1 MTVKTK
7 KEPKHKRLLKIF
19 VNNLKKNTSALK
31 ELKESIELTHNRTND
46 YEKIID
52 ITNSVNEKLDVVHKI
67 RNDIK
72 IYKTINTILTN
83 HYIKVTRDHENC
95 IGTKIL
101 KLEGQIKKSY
111 DNLKLELT
119 KMASVSVANQNI
131 SSPIQNSNV
140 ILVGNDLKC
149 NQFNQLYMKN
159 EIYNSIIKK
168 IDKLFCGMV
177 SYLNRFFQCD
187 NNHSFDLHLHLYSFA
202 FLLYRCIDI

>member
-1 MTVKTK
+1 MTVKNK
-7 KEPKHKRLLKIF
+7 KEPSHKHLLKLF
-19 VNNLKKNTSALK
+19 VNNLKKNTLALK
-31 ELKESIELTHNRTND
+31 ELKLSIDTSQNRPNE

-52 ITNSVNEKLDVVHKI
+52 ISKSVNEKLDVVHKI

-101 KLEGQIKKSY
+101 KLEDKIKRSY
-111 DNLKLELT
+111 DDLKLELT
-119 KMASVSVANQNI
+119 KMAAVKVASQNI

-149 NQFNQLYMKN
+149 NQFSQLSFRN
-159 EIYNSIIKK
+159 EIYNSIIRK

-177 SYLNRFFQCD
+177 SFFLCALD
-187 NNHSFDLHLHLYSFA
+187 KGNVTSITCLYNS
-202 FLLYRCIDI
+202 L

>member
-1 MTVKTK
+1 MAVKNK
-7 KEPKHKRLLKIF
+7 KEPTHKRLLKLF
-19 VNNLKKNTSALK
+19 VNNLKKNTLALK
-31 ELKESIELTHNRTND
+31 ELKHSIDTSQRPNE

-52 ITNSVNEKLDVVHKI
+52 ISNSVNEKLDVVHKI

-95 IGTKIL
+95 IGTKIV
-101 KLEGQIKKSY
+101 KLEEKIKQSY

-119 KMASVSVANQNI
+119 KMASVSVASQNI

-149 NQFNQLYMKN
+149 NQFNQLHIRN
-159 EIYNSIIKK
+159 EMYNTIIRK

-177 SYLNRFFQCD
+177 S
-187 NNHSFDLHLHLYSFA
+187 
-202 FLLYRCIDI
+202 